1 MAMLHVWVSC
11 FAIAAAILT
20 VGGYVLLQ
28 WQRNRHRFQLMQAAL
43 ESGQANFGEGPPFW
57 LISLRLGVAV
67 LVLGVGLMIV
77 GAVAITLAQSVEQP
91 GLVTLQS
98 NTSAQVPGGSAS
110 QVAEGKKLKPED
122 RPKPVP
128 NLPLERW
135 HRAQDQQ
142 TVGLASLGCGFLIA
156 LLGIVRT
163 IFGVFERKH
172 FRNIKQPSA

>member
-1 MAMLHVWVSC
+1 MLHVWVSC

-43 ESGQANFGEGPPFW
+43 ESGQTNFGEGPPFW
-57 LISLRLGVAV
+57 LISLRQGVAV
-67 LVLGVGLMIV
+67 LVLGIGLMIV
-77 GAVAITLAQSVEQP
+77 GAVAVTLARGVEQP
-91 GLVTLQS
+91 GLAALQS
-98 NTSAQVPGGSAS
+98 TTSVENPGGSAS
-110 QVAEGKKLKPED
+110 LAAEGKKPKPEE
-122 RPKPVP
+122 RPKPAP

-142 TVGLASLGCGFLIA
+142 TVGLAALGCGFLIA

-172 FRNIKQPSA
+172 FRDIKQPSA